1 MSEKKE
7 EYNVVIL
14 SRQTIT
20 TYPKLGQ
27 AVETMLVT
35 YVAAGL
41 PPHTVRMAVEAWT
54 EETEKVLLRA
64 SIDDRL
70 LKRPETYKV

>member
-1 MSEKKE
+1 MSEEKE

-27 AVETMLVT
+27 AVETMLIT

-41 PPHTVRMAVEAWT
+41 PPHTIRMPVDGWVEG
-54 EETEKVLLRA
+54 TEKTLLRA
-64 SIDDRL
+64 SIEARL